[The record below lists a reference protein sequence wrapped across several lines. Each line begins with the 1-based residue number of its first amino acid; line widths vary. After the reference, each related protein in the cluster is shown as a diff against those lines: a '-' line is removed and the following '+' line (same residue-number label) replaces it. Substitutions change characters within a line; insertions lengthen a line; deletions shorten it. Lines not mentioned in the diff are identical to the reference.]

1 MIDKEN
7 KLHLGKVKKVT
18 CNQFYNMKSR
28 FYSFISVLAFAALYI
43 QTAIIVVI
51 TLPFAYFH
59 YKQIVKYFLRFWAI
73 SVFWI
78 LGKKLRI
85 YGIENYSDNK
95 RYIIIANHASLF
107 DIMAIM
113 SFCPDVAWF
122 GHERLMKVPVFN
134 QILKMIDYMPTRE
147 PTIKNTKLML
157 DEIIRKLK
165 HHTIAIFPE
174 GTRTLNGN
182 MNNFFRGFIYIL
194 KASDADILP
203 VTLNGF
209 YSLKPKNRFYI
220 NFSAQLSVVINKP
233 INSIDL
239 KAKTDNDI
247 ITETKRIIE
256 SGNYWSF

>member
-1 MIDKEN
+1 M
-7 KLHLGKVKKVT
+7 
-18 CNQFYNMKSR
+18 
-28 FYSFISVLAFAALYI
+28 LYF
-43 QTAIIVVI
+43 QTAMTVIII
-51 TLPFAYFH
+51 LPFAYLH
-59 YKQIVKYFLRFWAI
+59 YKKAVKLFVHLWAK
-73 SVFWI
+73 SAFWI

-85 YGIENYSDNK
+85 YGIENYSKDK

-122 GHERLMKVPVFN
+122 GHERLMKIPVFN
-134 QILKMIDYMPTRE
+134 HVLKMIDYMPTKE

-157 DEIIRKLK
+157 DEIIQKLK

-182 MNNFFRGFIYIL
+182 INDFFRGFVYIL
-194 KASDADILP
+194 KATDAVILP

-220 NFSAQLSVVINKP
+220 NFSAKVCVVINKP

-239 KAKTDNDI
+239 KIKSDNDI
-247 ITETKRIIE
+247 IAEMKEIIE
-256 SGNYWSF
+256 SGIFSHSNL

>member
-1 MIDKEN
+1 VRTR
-7 KLHLGKVKKVT
+7 L
-18 CNQFYNMKSR
+18 
-28 FYSFISVLAFAALYI
+28 YSLISVLAFAVLYI
-43 QTAIIVVI
+43 QTAVTVII
-51 TLPFAYFH
+51 TLPFAYLH
-59 YKQIVKYFLRFWAI
+59 LKKTVKFSLRLWSI

-78 LGKKLRI
+78 LGKRLRI
-85 YGIENYSDNK
+85 YGIENFFRKK

-134 QILKMIDYMPTRE
+134 QILKMIDYMPTKE

-157 DEIIRKLK
+157 DEMIQKLK
-165 HHTIAIFPE
+165 YHTIAIFPE
-174 GTRTLNGN
+174 GTRTLTGN
-182 MNNFFRGFIYIL
+182 INDFYRGFVYIL

-220 NFSAQLSVVINKP
+220 NFSAQISVVINKP
-233 INSIDL
+233 ISSMDL
-239 KAKTDNDI
+239 KAKNDNDI
-247 ITETKRIIE
+247 ITEMKKIIE
-256 SGNYWSF
+256 SGKN